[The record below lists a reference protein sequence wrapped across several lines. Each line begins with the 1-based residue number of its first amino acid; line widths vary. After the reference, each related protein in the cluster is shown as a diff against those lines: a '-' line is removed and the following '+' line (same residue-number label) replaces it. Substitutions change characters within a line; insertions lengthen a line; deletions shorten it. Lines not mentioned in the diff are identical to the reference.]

1 VQGQVNRAEVEETTF
16 AIKRELAAIRQHDMD
31 TNHKLEEARERYV
44 ILISSKN
51 NYILRD
57 SVKGWIF
64 FEGLNI
70 LISTFC
76 VCADGLG
83 LSKAFLYHLKL

>member
-44 ILISSKN
+44 ILISNKN
-51 NYILRD
+51 NYI
-57 SVKGWIF
+57 
-64 FEGLNI
+64 
-70 LISTFC
+70 
-76 VCADGLG
+76 
-83 LSKAFLYHLKL
+83 